1 MQISLTVNGNPVS
14 ADVEPRMLLVDL
26 LRDTLD
32 LKGTKV
38 GCDTGQ
44 CGSCTIMLDG
54 VSVKSCSRLAV
65 QANGTDVQTV
75 ESLAGSNGKLNTL
88 QEGFWERHGV
98 QCGFCTPGMLM
109 SMTDLLQHNPTPDAA
124 EIRRWLDGNLCRCTG
139 YTKVV
144 EAVQYAVQKSNSP
157 VRMIVDT
164 PYKRIYEKQ
173 VQYLIAA
180 DAENLVEDHYH
191 PDAVVASFD
200 FTVKGK
206 ENLKAHFTNYMKWV
220 DIQEVISTDK
230 FTETEDGFSFEATV
244 KTNYGTARVYD
255 VFVLDDDGLVTYHFT
270 GVK

>member
-1 MQISLTVNGNPVS
+1 MQISLTVNANHES
-14 ADVEPRMLLVDL
+14 EDVEPRLLLVDF
-26 LRDTLD
+26 LRESLD
-32 LKGTKV
+32 LTGTKV

-44 CGSCTIMLDG
+44 CGSCTVMLDG
-54 VSVKSCSRLAV
+54 VSVKSCTRLAV
-65 QANGTDVQTV
+65 QANGSEVQTV
-75 ESLAGSNGKLNTL
+75 EALASNGQLNTL

-98 QCGFCTPGMLM
+98 QCGFCTSGMLM
-109 SMTDLLQHNPTPDAA
+109 SITDLLQRNPTPEEA
-124 EIRRWLDGNLCRCTG
+124 EIRQWLDGNLCRCTG
-139 YTKVV
+139 YKKVV
-144 EAVQYAVQKSNSP
+144 ESVQYAVQKSSSP

-180 DAENLVEDHYH
+180 DADGLVEDHYH

-200 FTVKGK
+200 FTVTGK

-220 DIQEVISTDK
+220 DIQEVVSTDK

-244 KTNYGTARVYD
+244 RTNYGPAQVYD
-255 VFVLDDDGLVTYHFT
+255 VFVLDDDGQVTSHFT

>member
-1 MQISLTVNGNPVS
+1 MQISLTVNGKPVS

-32 LKGTKV
+32 LTGTKV

-44 CGSCTIMLDG
+44 CGSCTIMVDG
-54 VSVKSCSRLAV
+54 LSVKSCSRLAV
-65 QANGTDVQTV
+65 QANGADVQTV
-75 ESLAGSNGKLNTL
+75 ESLASNGKLNTL

-124 EIRRWLDGNLCRCTG
+124 EIQRSLDGNLCRCTG

-144 EAVQYAVQKSNSP
+144 EAVQYAIQKSNSP

-206 ENLKAHFTNYMKWV
+206 ENLKAHFANYMKWV

>member
-1 MQISLTVNGNPVS
+1 MQISLTVNGE
-14 ADVEPRMLLVDL
+14 AIKEEVEPRLLLVDL
-26 LRDTLD
+26 LRDNLD

-44 CGSCTIMLDG
+44 CGSCTIMVDG
-54 VSVKSCSRLAV
+54 VSVKSCTRLAV
-65 QANGTDVQTV
+65 QANGSDVRTV
-75 ESLAGSNGKLNTL
+75 EGLSADGQLNTL

-98 QCGFCTPGMLM
+98 QCGFCTSGMLM
-109 SMTDLLQHNPTPDAA
+109 SMTDMLQHNPKPDEA
-124 EIRRWLDGNLCRCTG
+124 EIVEWLNGNLCRCTG
-139 YTKVV
+139 YKKVV
-144 EAVQYAVQKSNSP
+144 ESVQYAVQKSTSP

-164 PYKRIYEKQ
+164 PYKRIYERQ
-173 VQYLIAA
+173 VEYLIAG
-180 DAENLVEDHYH
+180 DAHGLVEDHYH
-191 PDAVVASFD
+191 QDAVVASFD

-244 KTNYGTARVYD
+244 RTNYGTARVYD
-255 VFVLDDDGLVTYHFT
+255 VFVLNDEGLVTYHFT